1 MKKVERI
8 NTIMRYINNRAQ
20 FTITEIMREFN
31 ISRSTAIRDIREIE
45 AMGMPLVA
53 EVGRDGGYFVMN
65 NSVLPAVRFT
75 DNEIKAL
82 FIAFMATRNQQLPF
96 LKSRHSLA
104 EKLLGLIS
112 ENQQDDLVLL
122 NQLLLFE
129 GTNPYNPDLLDL
141 SDLPDPMLE
150 KLIQTLLLDNYLWV
164 TIKEEAEL
172 KSYPIYL
179 LHLFHQK
186 GFWQIEG
193 FDLEEEKRQIFPV
206 SKLTDVA
213 VYETKNKLSKKK
225 ILDKISLQAEQ
236 YNLVIELGPK
246 AIAQFKKYHPISLS
260 ISYTN
265 PYQTTAILKT
275 YIDGEHPEETQ
286 ELTNWI
292 LFLGKDIEIKEAPE
306 AVMKE
311 IKERLHWGA
320 CYIGVPVTSRNNSK
334 LVE

>member
-8 NTIMRYINNRAQ
+8 NVIMRYINNRAH
-20 FTITEIMREFN
+20 FTISEIMREFN

-65 NSVLPAVRFT
+65 NSVLPTVRFT

-82 FIAFMATRNQQLPF
+82 FIAFMATRNLQLPY

-122 NQLLLFE
+122 NQILLFE
-129 GTNPYNPDLLDL
+129 GTNPHNPDLLDL
-141 SDLPDPMLE
+141 SDLPHPMLE
-150 KLIQTLLLDNYLWV
+150 KLIQILLLDSYLLV
-164 TIKEEAEL
+164 SVKETDEI

-179 LHLFHQK
+179 LHLYREK
-186 GFWQIEG
+186 SLWQIEG
-193 FDLEEEKRQIFPV
+193 FDLEGEKRRIITVDNLINVEPYPA
-206 SKLTDVA
+206 KRR
-213 VYETKNKLSKKK
+213 LSKKK
-225 ILDKISLQAEQ
+225 ILEQ
-236 YNLVIELGPK
+236 LSKQEEASNLVIELGPQ
-246 AIAQFKKYHPISLS
+246 AIAQFKKYHPLKVS

-275 YIDGEHPEETQ
+275 FIHVQHSE
-286 ELTNWI
+286 ELTEITNWL
-292 LFLGKDIEIKEAPE
+292 LFLGRDIKVRQMPEEVLEGLQERIKLYGP
-306 AVMKE
+306 
-311 IKERLHWGA
+311 
-320 CYIGVPVTSRNNSK
+320 
-334 LVE
+334 